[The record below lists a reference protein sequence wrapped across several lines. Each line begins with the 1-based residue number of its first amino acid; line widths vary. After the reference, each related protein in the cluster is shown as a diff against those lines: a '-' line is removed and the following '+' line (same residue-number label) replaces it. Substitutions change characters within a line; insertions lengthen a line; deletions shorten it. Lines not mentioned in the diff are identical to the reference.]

1 MAKIHLSEM
10 KRLKLSVLGQKS
22 VEHFSPIGIN
32 IEIPQTHRF
41 SEIKTYHN
49 WKSCG
54 KHDS

>member
-41 SEIKTYHN
+41 SERKP
-49 WKSCG
+49 
-54 KHDS
+54 